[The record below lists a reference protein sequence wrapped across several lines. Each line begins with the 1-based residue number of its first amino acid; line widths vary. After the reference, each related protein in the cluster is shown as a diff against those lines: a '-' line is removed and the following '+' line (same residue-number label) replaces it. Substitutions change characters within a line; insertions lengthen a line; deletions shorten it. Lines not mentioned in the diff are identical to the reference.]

1 MHLHEFLHGLHAVLK
16 PRVYLEV
23 GVQYGTSLALAER
36 SQLAYGVDP
45 HPLIWGSTH
54 HRDNQELYAVES
66 DEFFAKMSAHLPH
79 VDLGFI
85 DGLHLFEQALK
96 DFINMEQVMEEE
108 GVIVIDDVLPY
119 SQAIAAR
126 EQPPGDWTGDVWKVY
141 PILRRWRPELKLSL
155 INTAPTGTLVVT
167 GVYDRVPKWDYYE
180 KAITPWLQSDEV
192 PMEILGRWGAHEP
205 TEFLEGLQA
214 AREKPE

>member
-1 MHLHEFLHGLHAVLK
+1 MHLHEFLAHLHDVLK

-36 SQLAYGVDP
+36 SAIAYGVDP
-45 HPLIWGSTH
+45 NPLIWGSTH
-54 HRDNQELYAVES
+54 HRDNQEIYAVPS
-66 DEFFAKMSAHLPH
+66 DEFFAQMSAHLPH

-96 DFINMEQVMEEE
+96 DFINLEQVMEEN
-108 GVIVIDDVLPY
+108 GIIVMDDVLPY
-119 SQAIAAR
+119 NQAIAAR
-126 EQPPGDWTGDVWKVY
+126 EQPPGDWTGDVWKVI

-167 GVYDRVPKWDYYE
+167 GAYDRIPKWDYYE
-180 KAITPWLQSDEV
+180 KAITPWFQSDEV
-192 PMEILGRWGAHEP
+192 PMAILGRWEAHEP
-205 TEFLEGLQA
+205 TEFLEGLRH
-214 AREKPE
+214 ARDLD